1 MTTDTRA
8 PVTSAGRFEFDD
20 ARWQALMSDMPS
32 GYPKNASSAHQAMLI
47 PGCCIKS
54 AECRPGDLN
63 RRRFT
68 ARVLRVDAGADEV
81 TVLSHVQTFGEGLY
95 VWTGT
100 VAEYFSAWE
109 CD

>member
-1 MTTDTRA
+1 M
-8 PVTSAGRFEFDD
+8 GRFEFDE
-20 ARWQALMSDMPS
+20 AKWRGLSLTMPF
-32 GYPKNASSAHQAMLI
+32 GMPKDASSAHQAMLI
-47 PGCCIKS
+47 PGCCVKS
-54 AECRPGDLN
+54 AERRPGDAY

-81 TVLSHVQTFGEGLY
+81 TVLSHVQTFGEGQY
-95 VWTGT
+95 VWTGS